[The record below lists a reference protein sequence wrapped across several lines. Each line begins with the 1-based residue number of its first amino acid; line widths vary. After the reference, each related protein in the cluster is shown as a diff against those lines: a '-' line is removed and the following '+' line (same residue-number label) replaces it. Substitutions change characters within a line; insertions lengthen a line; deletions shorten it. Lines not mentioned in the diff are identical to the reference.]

1 MCFAPGHSHG
11 DDGHG
16 HNIAEGHGLA
26 VGTDPLLGA
35 NERLRSFALSTASRE
50 EIVAA
55 VMTQARYLAEQPEFL
70 NLQVKSFPPGY
81 AGYNRTK
88 PGDKV
93 MICVDSNVD
102 LTIPTAITS
111 VLREKGATVD
121 LVVVDGG
128 PDRPIDET
136 DEMRALIR
144 RSPWIGFEETFPI
157 RRFSEV
163 PWVTKLVKSGDYDL
177 LIQGRAYPSEF
188 DAFRWEGHPWNQVEQ
203 FVAEANNFPR
213 EVHELINRKA
223 WDSVWLRGRGA
234 RVHIS
239 DPEGTDFTYTLLDE
253 YWDESVLNWFEE
265 APCIGHLMYHPAPP
279 INAKQDATGVIK
291 GTISHFS
298 RPFPQLSATL
308 ENGLITS
315 VEGGGEY
322 GAAWRE
328 LMTETEEIHYPDF
341 PRPGLFWLWEIAVG
355 TNPKVRRTSNIEM
368 VSSGGTEWERWRS
381 GVIHMGFGTSG
392 PSDCEHW
399 AGERGYAYG
408 HLHMH
413 MMFPTVEIIHA
424 DGSVE
429 VPVKNG
435 HLAALDDPEVREC
448 AAKYGDPDVLLKE
461 DWIPEIP
468 GVSMP
473 GSYEVYARDPKRWIP
488 EMPSSYQ
495 PD

>member
-1 MCFAPGHSHG
+1 
-11 DDGHG
+11 
-16 HNIAEGHGLA
+16 
-26 VGTDPLLGA
+26 
-35 NERLRSFALSTASRE
+35 
-50 EIVAA
+50 
-55 VMTQARYLAEQPEFL
+55 
-70 NLQVKSFPPGY
+70 
-81 AGYNRTK
+81 
-88 PGDKV
+88 
-93 MICVDSNVD
+93 
-102 LTIPTAITS
+102 
-111 VLREKGATVD
+111 
-121 LVVVDGG
+121 
-128 PDRPIDET
+128 
-136 DEMRALIR
+136 
-144 RSPWIGFEETFPI
+144 
-157 RRFSEV
+157 
-163 PWVTKLVKSGDYDL
+163 
-177 LIQGRAYPSEF
+177 
-188 DAFRWEGHPWNQVEQ
+188 
-203 FVAEANNFPR
+203 
-213 EVHELINRKA
+213 
-223 WDSVWLRGRGA
+223 
-234 RVHIS
+234 
-239 DPEGTDFTYTLLDE
+239 
-253 YWDESVLNWFEE
+253 
-265 APCIGHLMYHPAPP
+265 MYHPAPP

-368 VSSGGTEWERWRS
+368 VSSGGTEWERGRS

-473 GSYEVYARDPKRWIP
+473 GSYSENCTRAIRSGGSRRCRQATSRTELARVAWSQTVPPDVTVVAEGTAAANRPDKRAP
-488 EMPSSYQ
+488 AQAPNPARPPPALRSPPTGRRSCESTAPRASRSRGAHDQ
-495 PD
+495 RSPVADTPDRITEKCASNVHRPVQRAN